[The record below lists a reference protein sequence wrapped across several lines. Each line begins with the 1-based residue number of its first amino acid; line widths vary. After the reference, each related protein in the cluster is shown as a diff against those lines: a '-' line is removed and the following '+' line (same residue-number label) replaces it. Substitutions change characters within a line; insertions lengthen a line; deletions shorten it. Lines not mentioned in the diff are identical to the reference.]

1 MKINPKNGH
10 ITLTEV
16 GNKIIT
22 PNMPSARYM
31 GLGFSLTKPD
41 HPTTSGQIRQKTLPS
56 ITVQFDN
63 GKLNAIFMPVVSHG
77 GYEMYLDQA
86 YRYLEQMGIDA
97 QGYAWGEV
105 NIDELG
111 ATGTM
116 WIEIQYYQQPI
127 KEKMR

>member
-31 GLGFSLTKPD
+31 ALGFSLNKPD
-41 HPTTSGQIRQKTLPS
+41 HPATSGQIRQKTLPP
-56 ITVQFDN
+56 ITVQFGD

-77 GYEMYLDQA
+77 GDEIYLNQA
-86 YRYLEQMGIDA
+86 YRYLAQMGVDV
-97 QGYAWGEV
+97 QRYSWGEV
-105 NIDELG
+105 NIDELV
-111 ATGTM
+111 ATGDM
-116 WIEIQYYQQPI
+116 WIEIQYYQP
-127 KEKMR
+127 

>member
-31 GLGFSLTKPD
+31 ALGFSLNKPD
-41 HPTTSGQIRQKTLPS
+41 HPTTSGQIRQKTLPP

-86 YRYLEQMGIDA
+86 HGYLEQMGVDA
-97 QGYAWGEV
+97 QGYSWGEV
-105 NIDELG
+105 AIDELL
-111 ATGTM
+111 ATGEM
-116 WIEIQYYQQPI
+116 WIEIQYYQTPI
-127 KEKMR
+127 KEKSR